1 MAPRAVWKG
10 YLKVA
15 EIICPVALHTAA
27 STSERIA
34 FHTLNR
40 ATGNRIRRQ
49 FVDEES
55 GKPVEPDD
63 QIKGYEIAA
72 GEYVEIDPEEIAA
85 AVPESDKTLAVETFV
100 ELGQIDDVYFD
111 RPYYLTPADR
121 AALEAFVV
129 IRDGMRKS
137 GAVAIARAVLFRRM
151 RSVLIRPDAEGLVA
165 TTLSFD
171 YAVRPAREAFDPIPK
186 LKIEGEMLQLAE
198 HIIETKRGS
207 FDPSEFQD
215 RYEAALA
222 ELVKAKLE
230 GRTFVPPQ
238 PRKVAKV
245 VDLMAALRE
254 SAGVTEPAAKV
265 AKVASK
271 SGTSKP
277 AAARAAKPGGKV
289 AGGKAA
295 GGKAAVPHRKAS

>member
-49 FVDEES
+49 FIDQDT
-55 GKPVEPDD
+55 GKPVEADD
-63 QIKGYEIAA
+63 QIKGYEIAP
-72 GEYVEIDPEEIAA
+72 GEYVEIDPEEIASA
-85 AVPESDKTLAVETFV
+85 MPESDKTLAVEAFV
-100 ELGQIDDVYFD
+100 LRDQIDDVYFD
-111 RPYYLTPADR
+111 RPYYLTPGDK
-121 AALEAFVV
+121 AALEAFVL

-137 GAVAIARAVLFRRM
+137 GAAAIARAVLFRRM
-151 RSVLIRPDAEGLVA
+151 RSVLILPEEDGLVA

-186 LKIEGEMLQLAE
+186 LKIEGEMLELAE
-198 HIIETKRGS
+198 HIIDTKRGS
-207 FDPSEFQD
+207 FDPTAFHD

-222 ELVKAKLE
+222 DLVKAKLE
-230 GRTFVPPQ
+230 GKTFAPPP
-238 PRKVAKV
+238 PRKVDKV

-254 SAGVTEPAAKV
+254 SAGAMKSAEKAA
-265 AKVASK
+265 
-271 SGTSKP
+271 KP
-277 AAARAAKPGGKV
+277 AAAKTRTGKPSSAKP
-289 AGGKAA
+289 APKAA
-295 GGKAAVPHRKAS
+295 TPRRKAS

>member
-27 STSERIA
+27 STSDRIA

-40 ATGNRIRRQ
+40 ATGHRIRRQ
-49 FVDEES
+49 FVDQDT

-72 GEYVEIDPEEIAA
+72 GEYVEIDPEEIASA
-85 AVPESDKTLAVETFV
+85 MPESDKTLAVENFV
-100 ELGQIDDVYFD
+100 KRDQIDDVYFD
-111 RPYYLTPADR
+111 RPYYLTPGDK
-121 AALEAFVV
+121 AALEAFVL

-151 RSVLIRPDAEGLVA
+151 RSVLIRPDEEGMVA

-198 HIIETKRGS
+198 HIIDTKRGS
-207 FDPSEFQD
+207 FDPTAFHD

-230 GRTFVPPQ
+230 GKTFAPPP
-238 PRKVAKV
+238 PRKADKV

-254 SAGVTEPAAKV
+254 SAGIAKPAAK
-265 AKVASK
+265 A
-271 SGTSKP
+271 T
-277 AAARAAKPGGKV
+277 AAKSPSTGKTTT
-289 AGGKAA
+289 AKPTPKTAA
-295 GGKAAVPHRKAS
+295 KTAAPRRKAS

>member
-27 STSERIA
+27 STSDRIA

-40 ATGNRIRRQ
+40 ATGHRIRRQ
-49 FVDEES
+49 FVDQDT

-72 GEYVEIDPEEIAA
+72 GEYVEIDPEEIASA
-85 AVPESDKTLAVETFV
+85 MPESDKTLAVENFV
-100 ELGQIDDVYFD
+100 KRDQIDDVYFD
-111 RPYYLTPADR
+111 RPYYLTPGDK
-121 AALEAFVV
+121 AAMEAFVL

-137 GAVAIARAVLFRRM
+137 GAVAIARAVLFRKM
-151 RSVLIRPDAEGLVA
+151 RSVLIRPDEDGMVA

-186 LKIEGEMLQLAE
+186 LKIEGEMLELAK
-198 HIIETKRGS
+198 HIIDTKRGT
-207 FDPSEFQD
+207 FDPSAFDD

-230 GRTFVPPQ
+230 GKTFAPPP
-238 PRKVAKV
+238 PRKTDKV

-254 SAGVTEPAAKV
+254 SAGAMKPAAKATATPTKGKSA
-265 AKVASK
+265 AKA
-271 SGTSKP
+271 SKP
-277 AAARAAKPGGKV
+277 AAAAPR
-289 AGGKAA
+289 
-295 GGKAAVPHRKAS
+295 RKAS

>member
-15 EIICPVALHTAA
+15 EIVCPVALHTAA

-49 FVDEES
+49 FVDQDT
-55 GKPVEPDD
+55 GKPVETDE

-85 AVPESDKTLAVETFV
+85 ATPESDKTLAVETFLKLDQV
-100 ELGQIDDVYFD
+100 DDVYFD
-111 RPYYLTPADR
+111 RPYYLTPADK
-121 AALEAFVV
+121 AAMEAFVL

-151 RSVLIRPDAEGLVA
+151 RSVLIRPDEEGLVA

-186 LKIEGEMLQLAE
+186 LKIEGEMLELAK
-198 HIIETKRGS
+198 HIIETKRGT
-207 FDPSEFQD
+207 FDPAAFDD

-222 ELVKAKLE
+222 DLVKAKLE
-230 GRTFVPPQ
+230 GKTFKAPP
-238 PRKVAKV
+238 PRKTAKV

-254 SAGVTEPAAKV
+254 SAGVKAKESAPAKGKAKT
-265 AKVASK
+265 ASK
-271 SGTSKP
+271 SKTAAKAAKP
-277 AAARAAKPGGKV
+277 AAAPR
-289 AGGKAA
+289 
-295 GGKAAVPHRKAS
+295 RKAS

>member
-27 STSERIA
+27 STSDRIA

-40 ATGNRIRRQ
+40 ATGHRIRRQ
-49 FVDEES
+49 FVDQDT

-72 GEYVEIDPEEIAA
+72 GEYVEIDPEEIASA
-85 AVPESDKTLAVETFV
+85 MPESDKTLAVENFV
-100 ELGQIDDVYFD
+100 MRDQIDDIYFD
-111 RPYYLTPADR
+111 RPYYLTPGDK
-121 AALEAFVV
+121 AALEAFVL

-151 RSVLIRPDAEGLVA
+151 RSVLIRPDEEGMVA

-198 HIIETKRGS
+198 HIIDTKRGS
-207 FDPSEFQD
+207 FDPTAFHD

-230 GRTFVPPQ
+230 GKTFTPPP
-238 PRKVAKV
+238 PRKADKV

-254 SAGVTEPAAKV
+254 SAGIAKSAAK
-265 AKVASK
+265 A
-271 SGTSKP
+271 T
-277 AAARAAKPGGKV
+277 AAKSPSTGKKTT
-289 AGGKAA
+289 AKPTPKTAA
-295 GGKAAVPHRKAS
+295 KTAVPRRKAS

>member
-10 YLKVA
+10 YLKVS

-49 FVDEES
+49 FVDEAS
-55 GKPVEPDD
+55 GKPVESDD
-63 QIKGYEIAA
+63 QIKGYEIAP
-72 GEYVEIDPEEIAA
+72 GDYVEIDPEEIAA
-85 AVPESDKTLAVETFV
+85 AQPDSDKTLDVEAFV
-100 ELGQIDDVYFD
+100 RLDDVDDVYFD
-111 RPYYLTPADR
+111 RPYYLTPGDR
-121 AALEAFVV
+121 AALEAFVL
-129 IRDGMRKS
+129 IRDGMRGS
-137 GAVAIARAVLFRRM
+137 GAAAIARAVLFRKM

-171 YAVRPAREAFDPIPK
+171 YAIRPAREAFDPIPK
-186 LKIEGEMLQLAE
+186 LKIEGEMLQLAK
-198 HIIETKRGS
+198 HIIDTKRGT
-207 FDPSEFQD
+207 FEPAAFQD

-230 GRTFVPPQ
+230 GRTFVAPQ
-238 PRKVAKV
+238 PRKAAKV

-254 SAGVTEPAAKV
+254 SAGVAKPAAKV
-265 AKVASK
+265 AKPAAK
-271 SGTSKP
+271 SDSTKPVTARSGKP
-277 AAARAAKPGGKV
+277 AR
-289 AGGKAA
+289 
-295 GGKAAVPHRKAS
+295 GKAAVPHRKAS